1 MAKMILGAHMRNTGG
16 LATALSAGAEIGCD
30 AVQVFTK
37 NPQRWRAKALA
48 EEEIA
53 AFAAEQA
60 QTGIEPVVAHDTY
73 LINLASPEEDNLR
86 KSLDAFVEEIERCH
100 LLGIPFLV
108 THMGAH
114 RGAGDEAGLKTLAE
128 SVNLVLE
135 RTEGTEVMV
144 VLENT
149 AGQGTGLGYR
159 FEHLAQVI
167 SAAEQDERVGVC
179 FDTCHA
185 FAAGYD
191 LRTQETYTATFEELD
206 RTVGLHRLRAIH
218 ANDAKR
224 EFGSRVDRHE
234 HIGEG
239 ELGLEV
245 FRMLMNDPRL
255 RDIPILLE
263 TPDGEE
269 NHERNLKCLRGLVE
283 G

>member
-1 MAKMILGAHMRNTGG
+1 MILGAHMRNTGG

-37 NPQRWRAKALA
+37 NPQRWRAKALT

-53 AFAAEQA
+53 AFTAEQA
-60 QTGIEPVVAHDTY
+60 RTGIEPVVAHDTY

-86 KSLDAFVEEIERCH
+86 KSLDAFVEETERCH

-114 RGAGDEAGLKTLAE
+114 RGAGEEAGLKTLAE

-135 RTEGTEVMV
+135 RTEGMEVMV

-167 SAAEQDERVGVC
+167 SAVEQDTRVGVC

-191 LRTQETYTATFEELD
+191 LRTLETYAATFEEFEH
-206 RTVGLHRLRAIH
+206 TVGLHRLRVIH

-239 ELGLEV
+239 QLGLEA
-245 FRMLMNDPRL
+245 FRMLMNDHRL
-255 RDIPILLE
+255 QTIPILLE

-269 NHERNLKCLRGLVE
+269 NHARNLKQLRDLME
-283 G
+283 R

>member
-1 MAKMILGAHMRNTGG
+1 MKGAGG
-16 LATALSAGAEIGCD
+16 LASALSAGAELGCD

-37 NPQRWRAKALA
+37 NPQRWRAKALT

-53 AFAAEQA
+53 AFAAEQER
-60 QTGIEPVVAHDTY
+60 TGIEPVVAHDTY
-73 LINLASPEEDNLR
+73 LINLASPDQGNLR
-86 KSLDAFVEEIERCH
+86 KSLDAFVVEIERCH
-100 LLGIPFLV
+100 ALGIPFLV

-114 RGAGDEAGLKTLAE
+114 RGAGDEEGLRTLAE
-128 SVNLVLE
+128 SVNHVLG
-135 RTEGTEVMV
+135 RTEGMEVMV

-159 FEHLAQVI
+159 FEHLARVLEV
-167 SAAEQDERVGVC
+167 AERSERVGVC

-191 LRTQETYTATFEELD
+191 LRTKEMYTTTFQEFD
-206 RTVGLHRLRAIH
+206 RTVGLHRLRVIH

-239 ELGLEV
+239 QLGLKA
-245 FRMLMNDPRL
+245 FRMLMNDPRFQE
-255 RDIPILLE
+255 IPILLE

-269 NHERNLKCLRGLVE
+269 NHERNLKQLRALME
-283 G
+283 E